1 MGFVAALPELLAGGA
16 EAGAVEAGG
25 AAAAGGEAAAA
36 EGTTSRVGSFGMG
49 QNDGTKTP
57 EGAPKKGRENL
68 NNWFPG
74 SGLH

>member
-1 MGFVAALPELLAGGA
+1 MGAALAPILEG
-16 EAGAVEAGG
+16 GAVEAGG
-25 AAAAGGEAAAA
+25 AAAAGGEVAAA

-49 QNDGTKTP
+49 QNDGNKAP

-74 SGLH
+74 AGLH